1 MPRYL
6 IPAFIVLTA
15 PDEALAN
22 EAAAQ
27 LGDKIAAERALDGR
41 RLFLCTTSPTHE
53 IPEDGEPPSNLA
65 GLTCDTRLLVD
76 GVEAAQAVV
85 ENWDTEGGGDL
96 AGAVEALDGWIAEAE
111 EHIGAGPMPMGD
123 DPSPSGED

>member
-1 MPRYL
+1 MPRFL

-15 PDEALAN
+15 PDESLAN

-76 GVEAAQAVV
+76 GVEAARDVLDNLESKPGDAFEEYLTAL
-85 ENWDTEGGGDL
+85 ENWADD
-96 AGAVEALDGWIAEAE
+96 AE

-123 DPSPSGED
+123 DPSPAGED

>member
-1 MPRYL
+1 MPRFL

-15 PDEALAN
+15 PDESLAN

-27 LGDKIAAERALDGR
+27 MGDKIAAERALDGR

-53 IPEDGEPPSNLA
+53 IPEDGEPPSDLA
-65 GLTCDTRLLVD
+65 GLTCDSRLLVD

-85 ENWDTEGGGDL
+85 DNWESGDL
-96 AGAVEALDGWIAEAE
+96 AEAVNVLEGWINDAE

-123 DPSPSGED
+123 DPAGED